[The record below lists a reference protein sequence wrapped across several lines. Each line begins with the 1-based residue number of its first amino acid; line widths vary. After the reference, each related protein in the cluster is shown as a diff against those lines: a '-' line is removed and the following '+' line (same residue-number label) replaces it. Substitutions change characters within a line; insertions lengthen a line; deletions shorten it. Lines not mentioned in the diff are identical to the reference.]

1 MSLIE
6 SKSKKILTKAI
17 YRLASEKQKETQDV
31 QLMVKYHKG
40 RPEFFGMLDYKSEV
54 GHLPVNQLYPAH
66 MDIFGIRSQ
75 IPVFIA
81 NTIDDVCEE
90 FKSKMEI
97 SKKDVKLLIV
107 ENEMKKKNLLVFAYK
122 DTKFL
127 KIYKWK
133 EVFGEEA
140 LMRIMAKQ

>member
-1 MSLIE
+1 MSIIE
-6 SKSKKILTKAI
+6 SKSKKILTQAL
-17 YRLASEKQKETQDV
+17 YRVASEKQKETQDV

-40 RPEFFGMLDYKSEV
+40 RPEFFGLLDFKTEV
-54 GHLPVNQLYPAH
+54 GHLPVSKLYPAH

-81 NTIDDVCEE
+81 NTIDDVCND

-97 SKKDVKLLIV
+97 NKEDVKLLIV
-107 ENEMKKKNLLVFAYK
+107 ENEMKKKDLLVYAYK
-122 DTKFL
+122 DRDFL

-140 LMRIMAKQ
+140 LVRIMAKQ

>member
-31 QLMVKYHKG
+31 QLMVKYHEG
-40 RPEFFGMLDYKSEV
+40 RPEFFGMLDYKTDV
-54 GHLPVNQLYPAH
+54 GHLPVSQLYPAH

-81 NTIDDVCEE
+81 NTINDVCEE

-97 SKKDVKLLIV
+97 SK
-107 ENEMKKKNLLVFAYK
+107 
-122 DTKFL
+122 T
-127 KIYKWK
+127 
-133 EVFGEEA
+133 
-140 LMRIMAKQ
+140 RS